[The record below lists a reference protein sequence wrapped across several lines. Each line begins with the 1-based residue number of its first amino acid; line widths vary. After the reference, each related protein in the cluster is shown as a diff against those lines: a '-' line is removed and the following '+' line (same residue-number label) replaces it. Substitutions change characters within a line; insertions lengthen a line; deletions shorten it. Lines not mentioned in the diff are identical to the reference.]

1 MMKSVVLAFLLAVTS
16 VQAAS
21 LFTMN
26 VKDKMTVD
34 FLTGFESG
42 IFLRN
47 NTQQFEE
54 YGCPEQMVD
63 SKEIAAIKLGL
74 EPIKQLGSKGTFTGG
89 KPIPEL
95 VDIIDTVLLFT
106 DSFDKFIGVFDSEYS
121 GGDFC
126 AGLTFGMQGMK
137 MLEKVATTL
146 YNNHLKTK
154 AQEARSHVKGDTSDG
169 I

>member
-1 MMKSVVLAFLLAVTS
+1 MKIVAFALLMTLSAVN
-16 VQAAS
+16 AAS
-21 LFTMN
+21 VFTMN
-26 VKDKMTVD
+26 VKEKMTVD

-47 NTQQFEE
+47 NTKQFEE
-54 YGCPEQMVD
+54 YGCPDQQAD

-95 VDIIDTVLLFT
+95 VDIIDTIMLFS
-106 DSFDKFIGVFDSEYS
+106 DSFDKFIGVFDSEFT

-126 AGLTFGMQGMK
+126 AGLTFGMQGTK

-154 AQEARSHVKGDTSDG
+154 AQEARSHASGDKSG
-169 I
+169 L